1 MKRTRPGGV
10 DQSEDKPAAWSP
22 GGPGQP
28 ADTGL
33 PEEPPAGLAVA
44 DRMAAGQALRAK
56 APRSAHADWKPA
68 ADRPDPVDVLEASN
82 RTRLP
87 DLVPIRYGRMLRS
100 PFAFLRGAAALMALD
115 LAATPTTGLKVQACG
130 DCHLMN
136 FGAFASPERT
146 LIFDINDFDET
157 LPAPWEWDVKR
168 LAASVAVAA
177 RHRGA
182 SARDAREA
190 VLAGVRSY
198 RERLRRF
205 ARMTVL
211 DVWYAR
217 IPFKTLVRLART
229 PEERKLWEE
238 GARSARARTAV
249 HVIPKLVATV
259 KEHRRVVDN
268 PPCIYHPGDV
278 VAFEAE
284 VRTLFR
290 HYRTSLPDSVRFLF
304 DRYRFVDAAVKVVG
318 VGSVGTRCAVAYFEA
333 GPDDPLLLQV
343 KEAQRSVLE
352 PYAGKSAYHNQG
364 QRVVVG
370 QRLMQSA
377 SDIFLGWSRAEAG
390 GFDFYVRQLRDMKGS
405 VPLEAMTP
413 PDVADYAEYC
423 GWALARAH
431 AKGGDAA
438 RISGYLG
445 KSDAFDRALATFAA
459 AYADQT
465 ERDHAALVAAVKS
478 GRVRA
483 EEEKGS

>member
-1 MKRTRPGGV
+1 MKRTRGGGV
-10 DQSEDKPAAWSP
+10 EQSEAKPAEWSP
-22 GGPGQP
+22 GQPGQP
-28 ADTGL
+28 ADEGL
-33 PEEPPAGLAVA
+33 PEQPPAGVALA
-44 DRMAAGQALRAK
+44 DRLAAGQALRRD
-56 APRSAHADWKPA
+56 APRSSHAGWKPA
-68 ADRPDPVDVLEASN
+68 ADRPDPVDILEASN
-82 RTRLP
+82 RSRVP
-87 DLVPIRYGRMLRS
+87 ELVPIRYGRMLRS
-100 PFAFLRGAAALMALD
+100 PFAFLRGSAALMALD
-115 LAATPTTGLKVQACG
+115 LATTPNIGLKVQACG

-146 LIFDINDFDET
+146 LLFDINDFDET

-168 LAASVAVAA
+168 LATSVAVAT
-177 RHRGA
+177 RYLRA
-182 SARDAREA
+182 SAREAREA
-190 VLAGVRSY
+190 VLACLRSY
-198 RERLRRF
+198 RERLRRY

-229 PEERKLWEE
+229 AEERKVWEE
-238 GARSARARTAV
+238 GARNARARTAV

-268 PPCIYHPGDV
+268 PPCIYHPGDA
-278 VAFEAE
+278 AFEAE

-343 KEAQRSVLE
+343 KEAQHSVLE
-352 PYAGKSAYHNQG
+352 PGAGKSGFHNQG
-364 QRVVVG
+364 QRVVNG

-445 KSDAFDRALATFAA
+445 KSDAFDRAVAEFAN

-465 ERDHAALVAAVKS
+465 ERDHAALVEAVRS
-478 GRVRA
+478 GRVKA
-483 EEEKGS
+483 VEEKEG